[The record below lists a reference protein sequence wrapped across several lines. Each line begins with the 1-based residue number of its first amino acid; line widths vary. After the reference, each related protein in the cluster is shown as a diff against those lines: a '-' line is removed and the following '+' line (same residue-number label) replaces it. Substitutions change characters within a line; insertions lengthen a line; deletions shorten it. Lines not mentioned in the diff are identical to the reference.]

1 MLELRGVHHVFE
13 RQGVRREVLR
23 GVHIRIE
30 RGDTIGIL
38 GRNGAGKSTLM
49 NIISG
54 VLHPT
59 RGEVV
64 RRMSV
69 SWPLGF
75 GLAVHPALSGADNAR
90 FIARIYERPVEWTLG
105 FVREFADLDAQTMR
119 LPVSTYSAGMMQRLA
134 LALSLAVDFDC
145 YLVDEGFAAGDY
157 RFAERARQALLE
169 RRGRGS
175 LLMVSHAPDLLR
187 AFCRSGAVLDEG
199 RLTFYEDL
207 DQASAAYLAA
217 A

>member
-1 MLELRGVHHVFE
+1 MLELRGIHQVFE
-13 RQGVRREVLR
+13 RQGVRRHVLR
-23 GVHIRIE
+23 GIDFRLE
-30 RGDTIGIL
+30 RGDAVGIL

-49 NIISG
+49 NIVSG

-75 GLAVHPALSGADNAR
+75 GIAVHPALSGNDNAR
-90 FIARIYERPVEWTLG
+90 FIARIYDRPLDWTIG
-105 FVREFADLDAQTMR
+105 FVRDFADLDPQTMR
-119 LPVSTYSAGMMQRLA
+119 LPVSTYSAGMQQRLA

-175 LLMVSHAPDLLR
+175 LLMVSHAPGLLQ
-187 AFCRSGAVLDEG
+187 AFCRSGAVLEDG

-207 DQASAAYLAA
+207 DQASAAYHAA